1 MKNLNEYINR
11 NEFLRI
17 NLITENKNNERNTIG
32 KLNLDMR

>member
-1 MKNLNEYINR
+1 MKNLNEYINK

-17 NLITENKNNERNTIG
+17 NLISEGKNNERQTIG

>member
-1 MKNLNEYINR
+1 MKNLNEYVNR